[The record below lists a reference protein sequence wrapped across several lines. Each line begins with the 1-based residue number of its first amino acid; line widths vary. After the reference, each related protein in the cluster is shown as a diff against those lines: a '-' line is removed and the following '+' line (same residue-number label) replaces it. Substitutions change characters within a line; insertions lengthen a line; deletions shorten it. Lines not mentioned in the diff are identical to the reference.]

1 MSCHEEQFDFVLLA
15 RQQLIEQ
22 LNDLCKSFQVHGDW
36 RSAMPRRAEQF
47 HNAIQRPWPTMACPS
62 G

>member
-15 RQQLIEQ
+15 RQHVIEQ
-22 LNDLCKSFQVHGDW
+22 LNDLCKSFHLHGDL
-36 RSAMPRRAEQF
+36 RSVMPRRAERF

-62 G
+62 A